1 MACRDTK
8 TAEKTAAEISGET
21 GGELVVMKLDLAS
34 LASIRAFVAD
44 LKTKESK
51 IHILIN
57 NAGQL
62 VCHSAFIFYGSLK
75 FRKYPS
81 VFCKH

>member
-8 TAEKTAAEISGET
+8 TAEKTAAEIKGET

-34 LASIRAFVAD
+34 LASIRAFAAD
-44 LKTKESK
+44 LKTKVSK

-62 VCHSAFIFYGSLK
+62 VCHSAVIFFVIVLLVT
-75 FRKYPS
+75 RLI
-81 VFCKH
+81 